1 VSNRVALR
9 AKLIFSGTITAIT
22 GMHVGGSDTGLAI
35 GGADKL
41 VLREPRNNQP
51 YIPGSSL
58 KGKMRSLLEKVR
70 CAGENCEGFRLDGT
84 LVRGPCNCGT
94 CVVCMVFGVPANI
107 ERKLQESTPYAAAS
121 RILVRDAFLSN
132 GAEVERMRNL
142 DMPFTEVKTEVSID
156 RLTSSA
162 NPRSFERVPA
172 GAMFQFEMTLNV
184 FDGDD
189 EPGHLELLRQGLGL
203 VADDAIGG
211 QSSRGYGQ
219 IKIALERLA
228 RVAVESYRDLTKLM
242 EQRTHNLLDTV
253 ETFGGRLIEVERAA

>member
-1 VSNRVALR
+1 MSNPVALK
-9 AKLIFSGTITAIT
+9 AKLIFGGTITALT

-70 CAGENCEGFRLDGT
+70 CAGENCAGFKLDAT
-84 LVRGPCNCGT
+84 LVRGPCNCG
-94 CVVCMVFGVPANI
+94 VCPVCLVFGVPANI
-107 ERKLQESTPYAAAS
+107 ERKLQGSTPYAAAS
-121 RILVRDAFLSN
+121 RILVRDAFLAN
-132 GAEVERMRNL
+132 AAEVERMRNL

-156 RLTSSA
+156 RLTSTA

-189 EPGHLELLRQGLGL
+189 EPGHIELVRQGLGL
-203 VADDAIGG
+203 LGDDAVGG

-219 IKIALERLA
+219 VKIVLERLA
-228 RVAVESYRDLTKLM
+228 RVAVESYRNLAKLS
-242 EQRTHNLLDTV
+242 EQRTRNLLDV
-253 ETFGGRLIEVERAA
+253 AEVFGGRLVEIEKAA